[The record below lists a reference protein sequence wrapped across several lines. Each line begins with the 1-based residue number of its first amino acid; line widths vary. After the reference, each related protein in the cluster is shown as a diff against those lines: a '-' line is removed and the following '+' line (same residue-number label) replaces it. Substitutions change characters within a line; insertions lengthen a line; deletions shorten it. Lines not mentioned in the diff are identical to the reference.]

1 MSRVRR
7 LGPDKTD
14 TQQWHARWVDLVTLG
29 CQELLGLNFSL
40 QPETFLATVH
50 YLFGFLRQGLTIYHS
65 LPLINS

>member
-40 QPETFLATVH
+40 IPH
-50 YLFGFLRQGLTIYHS
+50 PLF
-65 LPLINS
+65 